1 MVVSADTNK
10 GSNSSGNQKAV
21 SFLRQAG
28 KILALLIAV
37 SLLIWWL
44 KNRVDHEM
52 REELLQKALLIA
64 QTVDAR
70 EIDALP
76 FKLEDRQLESFQ
88 NINKHMRKLAGE
100 IRISWSPASS
110 YVSIY
115 TMKLAS
121 GVIRFGPESIPENDH
136 RGSNP
141 GGVYEIPPPPLFDV
155 FATKKPVVV
164 GPYTDEY
171 DTFVSAF
178 VSPPERNGNS
188 FETVVG
194 VDIEA
199 GNWNMALMQKMAPPV
214 GLILMIL
221 IAAFAK
227 MGTAHKSVDFP
238 KPVLARLFPP
248 LVIAMV
254 FMFFST
260 VLLLWQQ
267 YHAHIKEV
275 ITFKKAEVASD
286 LQLVIK
292 VQTAGLIAAAQ
303 AVLHDK
309 DLLTSLADRDHEKL
323 LAGWGPLFAKMKNE
337 SNLTH
342 LYFLDNTRRCIL
354 RVHHPEYFGDRI
366 TRHTA
371 IEAEQTGKRAS
382 GIELGIMGNFTI
394 RVVEPVYAEGKLL
407 GYIELGKE
415 IEDVLQDFYADS
427 EKQIA
432 VTIQKKYLS
441 REQWENEVRK
451 RGRIPDW
458 ERFTDNVLS
467 YTSFGEFP
475 EAFSAYGNHSPLD
488 RQSSEDANREISGS
502 GKIWR
507 VSVSPFTDVS
517 GKDVGCLLVMS
528 DITAEKAA
536 FNRMIV
542 IGSCGGLVLL
552 AAILSFVFVLL
563 QRTDAGILV
572 QQRELLASETKF
584 RQLFEN
590 AHDAIF
596 ILEND
601 LIINC
606 NSSALKMLGMPREKI
621 INQSPCNFSP
631 VKQPDGVDSLTRSI
645 EKMQLSL
652 SGLSQ
657 QFEWTFNRADGTPFE
672 TEVSLS
678 SFIGPNDQLLLQSLI
693 RDISEKKKA
702 EMELVENN
710 RQLQEASRQAKE
722 LAVQAQSAN
731 VAKSE
736 FLANMS
742 HEIRTPMNGVIGMT
756 QLLLDTELNEE
767 QRHCAEVV
775 HFSGELL
782 LGIIN
787 DILDVSKIEAGKL
800 DFEALDFDLGIVMKD
815 FVKNLSLRAMEKGLK
830 LIYSLDPDVPVLL
843 HGDSGRLCQILFNL
857 TGNAIKFSQS
867 GAVVIRVSTGENGV
881 SGDSCNGNSVC
892 LHFSVSDS
900 GIGIP
905 EGKIGLL
912 FEKFSQVDASN
923 TRKFGGTGLG
933 LAISKQLAELMGGE
947 IGVNSREGV
956 GSEFWFTVKM
966 QKQRGTESDPVAVTP
981 AARIDPVRNCPG
993 FADCN
998 NRVLLAEDNIVNQ
1011 KVAMGLLKKLGVNAD
1026 VVSNGREVLQSLEKE
1041 SYDLVLMDCQ
1051 MPILDGFE
1059 AIRLIRSGD
1068 KSYKDIPVIALTAS
1082 AMAGDREKC
1091 LEAGMNDYVAKPV
1104 TLPVLAEKLK
1114 RWLPGHSSP
1123 DSSPV
1128 A

>member
-1 MVVSADTNK
+1 MLVASAVTNK
-10 GSNSSGNQKAV
+10 EPSVSGNLKNGSV
-21 SFLRQAG
+21 IRKTL
-28 KILALLIAV
+28 KILALLVAV
-37 SLLIWWL
+37 FLLIWWL

-64 QTVDAR
+64 QTVDAKA
-70 EIDALP
+70 IDALP
-76 FKLEDRQLESFQ
+76 FRLEDRQLESFQ
-88 NINKHMRKLAGE
+88 SINKHMRKLAGE

-121 GVIRFGPESIPENDH
+121 GAIRFGPESIPENDS

-141 GGVYEIPPPPLFDV
+141 GGLYEIPPPLLFDV

-178 VSPPERNGNS
+178 VALPETDGSIFN
-188 FETVVG
+188 TVVG

-199 GNWNMALMQKMAPPV
+199 GNWHMALLQKMALPV
-214 GLILMIL
+214 GLILIIL
-221 IAAFAK
+221 IAAIAR
-227 MGTAHKSVDFP
+227 MATAHKSVDFP

-248 LVIAMV
+248 LVIAMALM
-254 FMFFST
+254 MFSA
-260 VLLLWQQ
+260 VVILWQQ
-267 YHAHIKEV
+267 YNAHIKEV
-275 ITFKKAEVASD
+275 ITFKKAEVAAD
-286 LQLVIK
+286 LQLVLK
-292 VQTAGLIAAAQ
+292 VQTAGLITAAQ
-303 AVLHDK
+303 PILHD
-309 DLLTSLADRDHEKL
+309 DGLSAPLANRDREKL
-323 LAGWGPLFAKMKNE
+323 LADWGSLFAKMKSE

-354 RVHHPEYFGDRI
+354 RAHQPEKSGDII

-371 IEAEQTGKRAS
+371 IEAERTGKRAS
-382 GIELGIMGNFTI
+382 GIELGIMGNFTM
-394 RVVEPVYAEGKLL
+394 RVVEPVFVEGKLL

-415 IEDVLQDFYADS
+415 IEDVLRDFYADS

-441 REQWENEVRK
+441 REQWEKAVK
-451 RGRIPDW
+451 DRGRIPDW
-458 ERFTDNVLS
+458 ERFADNVIS
-467 YTSFGEFP
+467 YTSFADCP
-475 EAFSAYGNHSPLD
+475 EAFSDYGNHSPLD
-488 RQSSEDANREISGS
+488 RQSAEDANREIAWS

-507 VSVSPFTDVS
+507 ISVTPFTDVS
-517 GKDVGCLLVMS
+517 GKDVGCFLVMS

-536 FNRMIV
+536 FNRMII
-542 IGSCGGLVLL
+542 IGGCSGGVFLVAL
-552 AAILSFVFVLL
+552 LSFVFVLL
-563 QRTDAGILV
+563 QRTDAGIIG
-572 QQRELLASETKF
+572 QQKELLASETKF

-606 NSSALKMLGMPREKI
+606 NSSALKMLGASREKI
-621 INQSPCNFSP
+621 INRSPCSFSP
-631 VKQPDGVDSLTRSI
+631 LTQPDGADSFTRSV
-645 EKMQLSL
+645 ERVQLAL
-652 SGLSQ
+652 SGIPQ
-657 QFEWTFNRADGTPFE
+657 QFEWTFNRNDGTPFE

-678 SFIGPNDQLLLQSLI
+678 CFIGPNDQKLLQSLI
-693 RDISEKKKA
+693 RDISEKKRA
-702 EMELVENN
+702 EKELVDNN

-731 VAKSE
+731 IAKSE

-756 QLLLDTELNEE
+756 ELLLDTELNDE

-800 DFEALDFDLGIVMKD
+800 NFAALDFDLGIVMKD
-815 FVKNLSLRAMEKGLK
+815 FANNLSLRAQEKGLK
-830 LIYSLDPDVPVLL
+830 LICSIDPDVPVLL

-857 TGNAIKFSQS
+857 TGNAIKFSQNGS
-867 GAVVIRVSTGENGV
+867 VVIRVSVVEDRN
-881 SGDSCNGNSVC
+881 SRESCEGNSVR

-905 EGKIGLL
+905 AEKIDLL

-933 LAISKQLAELMGGE
+933 LAISKQLAQLMGGD
-947 IGVNSREGV
+947 IGVNSREGI

-966 QKQRGTESDPVAVTP
+966 QKQYSENYSPVALDTASRVGPTEKNQGSVDKKY
-981 AARIDPVRNCPG
+981 RI
-993 FADCN
+993 
-998 NRVLLAEDNIVNQ
+998 LLAEDNIVNQ
-1011 KVAMGLLKKLGVNAD
+1011 KVAMGLLKRLGFNAD
-1026 VVSNGREVLQSLEKE
+1026 VVSNGQEVLQSLKTI
-1041 SYDLVLMDCQ
+1041 SYDLILMDCQ
-1051 MPILDGFE
+1051 MPILDGYE
-1059 AIRLIRSGD
+1059 TTRMIRTGEN
-1068 KSYKDIPVIALTAS
+1068 YGKDIPVIALTAS
-1082 AMAGDREKC
+1082 AMEGDREKC
-1091 LEAGMNDYVAKPV
+1091 LEAGMNDYIAKPFNR
-1104 TLPVLAEKLK
+1104 LVLAEKLNL
-1114 RWLPGHSSP
+1114 WLPRRSAAESE
-1123 DSSPV
+1123 
-1128 A
+1128 